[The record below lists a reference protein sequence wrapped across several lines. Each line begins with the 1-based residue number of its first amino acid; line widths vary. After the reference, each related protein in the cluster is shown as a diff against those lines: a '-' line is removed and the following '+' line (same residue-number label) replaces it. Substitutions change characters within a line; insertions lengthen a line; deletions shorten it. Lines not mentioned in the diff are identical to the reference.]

1 MIELIPNLPN
11 NIVGFT
17 AKGQVTAHDY
27 ESVIIPTVEAKL
39 KENDKIRLLYYLGP
53 DFVSVSAGAMW
64 DDVKVGLKHITS
76 WEKIAVVSDVDWIRN
91 ATKFFGFAMRGH
103 VKLFSNSQLSE
114 AIEWIKA

>member
-1 MIELIPNLPN
+1 MIELIPNLPD

-17 AKGQVTAHDY
+17 ATGQVTAHDY

-39 KENDKIRLLYYLGP
+39 KEKDKIRLLYYLGP

-91 ATKFFGFAMRGH
+91 ATKFFGFVMPGH

-114 AIEWIKA
+114 AMEWIKA